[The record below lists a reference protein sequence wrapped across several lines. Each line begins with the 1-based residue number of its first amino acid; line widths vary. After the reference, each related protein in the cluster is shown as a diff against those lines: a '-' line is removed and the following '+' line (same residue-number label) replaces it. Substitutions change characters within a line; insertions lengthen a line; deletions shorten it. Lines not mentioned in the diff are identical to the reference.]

1 MWDHGPDGAIWFFWP
16 PARRLASGPPGLDPG
31 AQGGGLVFHEAHA
44 RRWAVSASRDQMTSD
59 LASLQ
64 IQRDASPPALGGKK
78 ILALLVGV
86 AALCAAAVLGYQK
99 LASRLWKQEIAV
111 AEVALISPAQAQV
124 LVTATGYVVP
134 QSWSK
139 VGAKIPGRLA
149 TVLVKEGDTVKAG
162 DVIATLEDADQK
174 SVIAV
179 AQARVQVARA
189 QSATARA
196 NLAELEPQVRRAREL
211 SAEGAVGRA
220 EFEDLSARREV
231 LQQAIVAADAEAR
244 AAQAEV
250 ESLRVLLKD
259 RVILSP
265 IDGTVIAKPA
275 MSGETV
281 GPQLTGVA
289 NVAEIAD
296 FDSIVVETDVPE
308 ARLGLIEPGAAA
320 EIVLDAYPTRRYRG
334 TTVDIGKRVNRA
346 KATVVVKVKF
356 TDTLEGVLPD
366 MSARVSFLR
375 EALKTETL
383 AEAPKKVV
391 ATEAVALRGADKV
404 LFVVEDGKL
413 RAVKVTTGAT
423 LGGSLELTDGPPP
436 GTRVVK
442 NPNPDNFDGQRIKEA
457 EQ

>member
-1 MWDHGPDGAIWFFWP
+1 M
-16 PARRLASGPPGLDPG
+16 LDAG
-31 AQGGGLVFHEAHA
+31 
-44 RRWAVSASRDQMTSD
+44 AVSASRDQMSSD

-64 IQRDASPPALGGKK
+64 IQRDVPPPGFGGKK
-78 ILALLVGV
+78 ILGLLLGV
-86 AALCAAAVLGYQK
+86 AAVCAAAVVGYQK
-99 LASRLWKQEIAV
+99 LAARVWKQEIAV
-111 AEVALISPAQAQV
+111 TEVALISPAQAQV

-149 TVLVKEGDTVKAG
+149 TVLVTEGDTVKAG

-174 SVIAV
+174 SVIA
-179 AQARVQVARA
+179 ASQARVQVARA

-196 NLAELEPQVRRAREL
+196 NLAELEPQVRRAGEL

-220 EFEDLSARREV
+220 EFEDLSARRLV
-231 LQQAIVAADAEAR
+231 LEQAIVAADAEAR

-259 RVILSP
+259 RIITSP

-275 MSGETV
+275 MAGETV

-296 FDSIVVETDVPE
+296 FESIVVETDVPE
-308 ARLGLIEPGAAA
+308 ARLGLIKPGAPA
-320 EIVLDAYPTRRYRG
+320 EIVLDAYPSRRYRG

-356 TDTLEGVLPD
+356 TDTLEGALPD
-366 MSARVSFLR
+366 MSARVSFLK
-375 EALKTETL
+375 EELSTETL

-391 ATEAVALRGADKV
+391 AAEAVATRGKDQV
-404 LFVVEDGKL
+404 LFVVEDGRL
-413 RAVKVTTGAT
+413 RAVKVTAGQAV
-423 LGGSLELTDGPPP
+423 GSSLELTAGPPP

-442 NPNPDNFDGQRIKEA
+442 NPTPETFDGQRIKEA